1 VGGELRARAK
11 LCDAAAS
18 SPSLPFPSLPMG
30 CAEQNYE
37 QGRVRGRS
45 TRNASTVRLTKG
57 AAELL
62 RMSCVSVCVTKRERE
77 GQVGVCFTGGEK
89 ERWGRGVMW
98 SGGSL
103 KR

>member
-1 VGGELRARAK
+1 MRL
-11 LCDAAAS
+11 L
-18 SPSLPFPSLPMG
+18 PPLPFPSLPMG

-57 AAELL
+57 AVELL

-77 GQVGVCFTGGEK
+77 GVRSECASLVEKRNGGGE
-89 ERWGRGVMW
+89 G
-98 SGGSL
+98 
-103 KR
+103 

>member
-1 VGGELRARAK
+1 
-11 LCDAAAS
+11 
-18 SPSLPFPSLPMG
+18 MG

-62 RMSCVSVCVTKRERE
+62 RMSCVSVCITKRERE